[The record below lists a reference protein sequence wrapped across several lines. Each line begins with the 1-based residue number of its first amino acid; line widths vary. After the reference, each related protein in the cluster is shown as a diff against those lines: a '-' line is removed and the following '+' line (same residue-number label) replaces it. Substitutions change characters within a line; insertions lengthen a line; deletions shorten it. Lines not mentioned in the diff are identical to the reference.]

1 MNSMAE
7 AIENHRP
14 SSPYRRRIHLI
25 RKEKT
30 MKQQTLDLVTTLKQN
45 NQDFEFYPTTKEM
58 IKAVYD
64 DFCLHR
70 KYYYGNGYKDIKSF
84 LDIGCGTC
92 NFLTYMAELEDE
104 AEAEFNRREK
114 LKRLHAEANGE
125 YYREEVWRQGWFEY
139 FVMEKSKILIDRLP
153 KDTVIL
159 GTDFNQNTLIDK
171 PVDAIFCNPPYSE
184 FEEWTRRIIREGSC
198 EYIYLVIPERW
209 KEKAEIVQTITEIVA
224 SYKVLGSFD
233 FLNAERAARAKVDVV
248 LIDKTQCKKN
258 QAFNDWFDATFQM
271 RDKAEKQD
279 YELEQEKKAEVKNQL
294 VAGKNK
300 VEILV
305 NSYNNELRTMYN
317 HFKAISGLDVD
328 ILESIGVSK
337 KAVIEALQN
346 KIAGLKNIYWHL
358 VFEELD
364 EITSRLTAA
373 TKEKLLKRFSG
384 LLTVDFTGNN
394 IYSLLVWV
402 CKNATAYYDEQLIE
416 LYKDFTSPDNII
428 KYKSNQKVFK
438 ADKWYNDR
446 PRFNEPDKV
455 THYCLSYR
463 IICDRLHFNDYSSWS
478 GSSINNYRAQTIVKD
493 LCAIAHNL
501 GFKAKRWDI
510 PECFG
515 AKYYVWLDEGKP
527 LLEFKVYQN
536 GNTHIKLD
544 KEFAK
549 AMNVEVSRLLGW
561 IRDRSDIAEEFPD
574 DMAKGAEKYFKANF
588 SIDLIN
594 QSVKLLGAA

>member
-1 MNSMAE
+1 ME
-7 AIENHRP
+7 
-14 SSPYRRRIHLI
+14 
-25 RKEKT
+25 
-30 MKQQTLDLVTTLKQN
+30 QTLFDLDNPPRANTRRLVAELKEN
-45 NQDFEFYPTTKEM
+45 NQDFEFYPTSKEM
-58 IKAVYD
+58 VKVIYK

-70 KYYYGNGYKDIKSF
+70 KFYYGNGYKNIKSF

-92 NFLTYMAELEDE
+92 NFLTYMTELDNE
-104 AEAEFNRREK
+104 AEAEFKQREK

-125 YYREEVWRQGWFEY
+125 KYREEEWREGWFDY

-184 FEEWTRRIIREGSC
+184 FEKWVRRIIKEGNC
-198 EYIYLVIPERW
+198 DYIYLVIPERW
-209 KEKAEIVQTITEIVA
+209 KEKAEIMQTITDIGA

-248 LIDKTQCKKN
+248 LIDKTKCKNN
-258 QAFNDWFDATFQM
+258 QAFDDWFNDTFKM
-271 RDKAEKQD
+271 RDKKEKRD
-279 YELEQEKKAEVKNQL
+279 YELEQEKKEKVKNQL
-294 VAGKNK
+294 AAGKNK

-305 NSYNNELRTMYN
+305 NSYNNELMTMYN

-328 ILESIGVSK
+328 ILESIDVSK
-337 KAVIEALQN
+337 KAVMEALQN

-364 EITSRLTAA
+364 EITDRLTAA
-373 TKEKLLKRFSG
+373 TKNRLLKRFSG
-384 LLTVDFTGNN
+384 LLTVDFNESN

-402 CKNATAYYDEQLIE
+402 CKNASAYYNEQLIG
-416 LYKDFTSPDNII
+416 LYKTFTSPENIV

-446 PRFNEPDKV
+446 PRFNNPDEV

-463 IICDRLHFNDYSSWS
+463 IICDRLYFTDYSSWS
-478 GSSINNYRAQTIVKD
+478 GTSINNHKAQTIVKD
-493 LCAIAHNL
+493 LCAVAHNL
-501 GFKAKRWDI
+501 GFEAKRWDN

-515 AKYYVWLDEGKP
+515 TKYYVWLDNEKP
-527 LLEFKVYQN
+527 LLEFKFYQN
-536 GNTHIKLD
+536 GNTHLKLD

-549 AMNVEVSRLLGW
+549 ALNVEVARLLGW
-561 IRDRSDIAEEFPD
+561 IRDKSEIKDEFPD
-574 DMAKGAEKYFKANF
+574 EMADGAEKYFGRSFTISLNNPN
-588 SIDLIN
+588 I
-594 QSVKLLGAA
+594 KLLTSN